1 MRDTGD
7 RRIPWPGPRPYDEDE
22 AALFFGRKQE
32 VHDVNR
38 RLVAQRVALLSGVSG
53 AGKTSL
59 LRAGVVPLLRRRS
72 YRGKHE
78 SGEPQEWP
86 VLVLRDWGAAEGV
99 DVPEMVK
106 AQMRKATEV
115 FDSWAEVSAQ
125 ATTDKEVVLEAL
137 DASPLDDDLTVVVER
152 ICQRTEGLIL
162 VFDQLEEV
170 LRAGAQPARRV
181 TGIIRELFESG
192 LPVKLL
198 LSLRVEHIT
207 DLRGLEKEVGGLVGR
222 TYFLETMNRQRIEEV
237 IENATRAAGAT
248 IATGVVPQILGWL
261 TVEPSRDG
269 KKGTP
274 DESHG
279 EEVLDL
285 LALQAILFELFEAA
299 LAQTTATGA
308 IEVDAGIVAKYQQ
321 ASGSESAAIAGNALQ
336 RWITRALEPP
346 ADRAG
351 TGLDRP
357 PGAVPEPALTA
368 LVRRIAVRIGP
379 HLSSGDFKVPQEQSD
394 LFRKALG
401 DEVWALGLTHPE
413 LRRKIRIVEGV
424 ERRLNVEELKLSEVA
439 SPETQRYLSGL
450 ALAGSWSQTK
460 TAETLLD
467 SFHEALHRLQRG
479 NILKPIFSPSG
490 EAVDQ
495 ARSWELV
502 HDRLG
507 RAFADWAEEQRDT
520 WEDCVPSLVASRGV
534 SPIMIVNRGVD
545 PVVSATIRGAVE
557 HLRWEGCL
565 IEPLVGRA
573 VFDDVS
579 FRRCCLRG
587 SIFANCVFKG
597 GSFRNCELDGVIFR
611 NCEFLSGTDGVPFE
625 IAECDSDTLGILDS
639 SVDNLRFVSC
649 DLTQLTIKRVALD
662 GIITFVR
669 TRVFLGNFWQ
679 IRNTKAEPAIRFQDE
694 SSVIYS
700 SGDTGSWQEIAVDGG
715 ALRHSGPL
723 AAELDSVGGQHGADL
738 LLDVAMKSEAVASD
752 GPREQ
757 SVKEGRVGVDLDVDP
772 GEEIGA

>member
-7 RRIPWPGPRPYDEDE
+7 RKIPWPGPRPYDEDE
-22 AALFFGRKQE
+22 AGLFFGRKQE
-32 VHDVNR
+32 IHDVNR

-59 LRAGVVPLLRRRS
+59 LRAGVVPLLRRRR
-72 YRGKHE
+72 YLGKNE
-78 SGEPQEWP
+78 GGEPREWP
-86 VLVLRDWGAAEGV
+86 VLVLRDWGAAEGA
-99 DVPEMVK
+99 DVAEMLK
-106 AQMRKATEV
+106 AQMRKATRA

-125 ATTDKEVVLEAL
+125 ATADKQIVLEAL
-137 DASPLDDDLTVVVER
+137 DAGGVDDDLTFVAER
-152 ICQRTEGLIL
+152 ICKRTEGLIL

-170 LRAGAQPARRV
+170 LRAGAQPARRM
-181 TGIIRELFESG
+181 TAIIRELFDSG
-192 LPVKLL
+192 LPLKLL

-248 IATGVVPQILGWL
+248 MAAGVVPEILGWL
-261 TVEPSRDG
+261 TVEAWRDG
-269 KKGTP
+269 KGGAP
-274 DESHG
+274 DEPHG
-279 EEVLDL
+279 EQVLDL

-299 LAQTTATGA
+299 LAQAPTGS
-308 IEVDAGIVAKYQQ
+308 IEVDAGVLAKYQE
-321 ASGSESAAIAGNALQ
+321 ASGSEPTAIAGKALQ
-336 RWITRALEPP
+336 RWITRALEPL
-346 ADRAG
+346 AERAG
-351 TGLDRP
+351 EGMDRLA
-357 PGAVPEPALTA
+357 GAVPEPALTA

-413 LRRKIRIVEGV
+413 LRRRIRIVEGA
-424 ERRLNVEELKLSEVA
+424 ERRLNVEELKLSSAA

-460 TAETLLD
+460 TADTLLD
-467 SFHEALHRLQRG
+467 SFHEALRRLQRG

-534 SPIMIVNRGVD
+534 SPIMIVSRGAD
-545 PVVSATIRGAVE
+545 PVQSATIRGTVE

-565 IEPLVGRA
+565 IEPLMGRA
-573 VFDDVS
+573 VFDEVS

-597 GSFRNCELDGVIFR
+597 GGFRNCELDGVIFR
-611 NCEFLSGTDGVPFE
+611 NCEFLSSADAAPFE
-625 IAECDSDTLGILDS
+625 IAESDADTLGILDS
-639 SVDNLRFVSC
+639 SIGNLRFASC

-662 GIITFVR
+662 GTMTFVR
-669 TRVFLGNFWQ
+669 SRVFLGNFWQ
-679 IRNTKAEPAIRFQDE
+679 VWNTRAEPAIRFEDE
-694 SSVIYS
+694 SILIYS
-700 SGDTGSWQEIAVDGG
+700 SGDTGSWQEIAVD
-715 ALRHSGPL
+715 AEAQRHSGPL
-723 AAELDSVGGQHGADL
+723 AAELESIGGQHGAEL
-738 LLDVAMKSEAVASD
+738 LLDVAIKSEAVAGHGS
-752 GPREQ
+752 REQ
-757 SVKEGRVGVDLDVDP
+757 SIEKSRVGVDLDFDP
-772 GEEIGA
+772 RQERGA

>member
-32 VHDVNR
+32 IHDVNR

-59 LRAGVVPLLRRRS
+59 LRAGVVPLLRRRR

-78 SGEPQEWP
+78 GGEQREWP
-86 VLVLRDWGAAEGV
+86 VLVLRDWGAAEGA
-99 DVPEMVK
+99 DVAEMVK
-106 AQMRKATEV
+106 AQMRKATQV
-115 FDSWAEVSAQ
+115 LDRWAEESAQ
-125 ATTDKEVVLEAL
+125 ATADKEIVLDAL
-137 DASPLDDDLTVVVER
+137 DSASLDDDLTAVVER
-152 ICQRTEGLIL
+152 ICKRTEGLIL

-170 LRAGAQPARRV
+170 LRAGAQPARRM

-248 IATGVVPQILGWL
+248 IATGLIPEILGWL
-261 TVEPSRDG
+261 TVEGWRDG
-269 KKGTP
+269 KAGAP

-279 EEVLDL
+279 EQVLDL

-299 LAQTTATGA
+299 LAQTTTGA
-308 IEVDAGIVAKYQQ
+308 IEVDAAVVAQYQK
-321 ASGSESAAIAGNALQ
+321 ASGSEPAAIAGNALQ

-346 ADRAG
+346 ADGAG
-351 TGLDRP
+351 AGLDRP
-357 PGAVPEPALTA
+357 SGAVPEPALTA

-413 LRRKIRIVEGV
+413 LRRRIRIVEGA
-424 ERRLNVEELKLSEVA
+424 ERRLNVEELKLSSVA
-439 SPETQRYLSGL
+439 SAETQRYLSGL
-450 ALAGSWSQTK
+450 ALAGFWSQTK

-534 SPIMIVNRGVD
+534 SPIMIVSRGTD
-545 PVVSATIRGAVE
+545 PVESATIRGAVE

-597 GSFRNCELDGVIFR
+597 GGFRNCELDGVIFR
-611 NCEFLSGTDGVPFE
+611 NCEFLSGADAAPVE
-625 IAECDSDTLGILDS
+625 IAESDADTLGILDS
-639 SVDNLRFVSC
+639 SVGKLRFVGC

-662 GIITFVR
+662 GTMTFVR
-669 TRVFLGNFWQ
+669 SRVFLGNFWQ
-679 IRNTKAEPAIRFQDE
+679 VRNTSTEPAICFEDE
-694 SSVIYS
+694 SILIYS
-700 SGDTGSWQEIAVDGG
+700 SGDTGSWKEIAVG
-715 ALRHSGPL
+715 AEAVRHSGPL
-723 AAELDSVGGQHGADL
+723 AAELESIGGQHGSEL
-738 LLDVAMKSEAVASD
+738 FLDVAMKGEAVASH
-752 GPREQ
+752 GSREQ
-757 SVKEGRVGVDLDVDP
+757 SIEESRVRVDLDFGP
-772 GEEIGA
+772 GQKVGA